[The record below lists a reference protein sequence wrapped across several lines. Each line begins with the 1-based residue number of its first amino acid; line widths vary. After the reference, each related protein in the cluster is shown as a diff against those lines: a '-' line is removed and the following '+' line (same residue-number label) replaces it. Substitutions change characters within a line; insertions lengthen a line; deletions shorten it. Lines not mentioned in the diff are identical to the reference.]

1 MVTTEFHSMV
11 RSNYNRLLNISV
23 RRKREKHATYFACD
37 FFQVPGAHRLTQ
49 TCGVYISAASLS
61 VSLVF

>member
-1 MVTTEFHSMV
+1 MTEFYSMV
-11 RSNYNRLLNISV
+11 RSNCNRLLNTSV
-23 RRKREKHATYFACD
+23 KRKRGKHATYFACD

-49 TCGVYISAASLS
+49 ACGVDISAASLS